1 MMHTLFLNL
10 FYRIIICHSF
20 NAMAY
25 ISNSDKMLQAVL
37 MNPQLMDYGKYTYAD
52 FSTLTQALVSDNYVI
67 NAVARIIKGLDDKSS
82 LNEIW
87 REVNNYLK
95 ENV

>member
-1 MMHTLFLNL
+1 
-10 FYRIIICHSF
+10 
-20 NAMAY
+20 MAY
-25 ISNSDKMLQAVL
+25 ITNSDKMLQAVL
-37 MNPQLMDYGKYTYAD
+37 INPQLMEFGKYTIAD
-52 FSTLTQALVSDNYVI
+52 FSTLSQALVSDNYVI

-82 LNEIW
+82 QNEIW

>member
-1 MMHTLFLNL
+1 
-10 FYRIIICHSF
+10 
-20 NAMAY
+20 MAY
-25 ISNSDKMLQAVL
+25 ITNSDKLLQAVL
-37 MNPQLMDYGKYTYAD
+37 INPQLMEFGKYTIAD
-52 FSTLTQALVSDNYVI
+52 FSTLSQALVSDNYVI

-82 LNEIW
+82 QNEIW

>member
-1 MMHTLFLNL
+1 
-10 FYRIIICHSF
+10 
-20 NAMAY
+20 MAY
-25 ISNSDKMLQAVL
+25 ITNSDKMLQAVL
-37 MNPQLMDYGKYTYAD
+37 INPQLMEFGKYTVAD
-52 FSTLTQALVSDNYVI
+52 FSTLSQALVSDNYVI

-82 LNEIW
+82 QNEIW

>member
-1 MMHTLFLNL
+1 
-10 FYRIIICHSF
+10 
-20 NAMAY
+20 
-25 ISNSDKMLQAVL
+25 MLQAVL
-37 MNPQLMDYGKYTYAD
+37 INPQLMEFGKYTIAD
-52 FSTLTQALVSDNYVI
+52 FSTLSQALVSDNYVI

-82 LNEIW
+82 QNEIW

>member
-1 MMHTLFLNL
+1 
-10 FYRIIICHSF
+10 
-20 NAMAY
+20 
-25 ISNSDKMLQAVL
+25 MLQAVL
-37 MNPQLMDYGKYTYAD
+37 INPQLMEFGKYIAAD
-52 FSTLTQALVSDNYVI
+52 FSTLSQALVSDNYVI

-82 LNEIW
+82 QNEIW

>member
-1 MMHTLFLNL
+1 
-10 FYRIIICHSF
+10 
-20 NAMAY
+20 
-25 ISNSDKMLQAVL
+25 
-37 MNPQLMDYGKYTYAD
+37 MDYGKYTYAD

>member
-1 MMHTLFLNL
+1 
-10 FYRIIICHSF
+10 
-20 NAMAY
+20 MAY
-25 ISNSDKMLQAVL
+25 ISNCDKMLQAVL
-37 MNPQLMDYGKYTYAD
+37 MNPQLMDYGKYTCAD

-82 LNEIW
+82 VNEIW